1 MSIQSI
7 KVLNYSFDIKNCGKN
22 SKKYFIYLDDILCT
36 GNTLF
41 YDIKK
46 WASESYNEK
55 LLNVDAIK
63 SGNANL
69 MLVYIF
75 SHTKNYQKKLKEI
88 EIKIDKEFSNKIHIG
103 NRINIHNYEIDENST
118 LDLLFPLEKLDN
130 AIVIKYKEKIV
141 EQVNE
146 HTKKNNY
153 TTKDEFYRK
162 KGMPVKEILFTST
175 ENRIR
180 FENIILAKGIEILC
194 KAKTNK
200 INIRALGFALPSQ
213 KNFGFGTLCFTWRN
227 IPNNTPLV
235 FWYLGGGFFPLFVK
249 KKTH

>member
-1 MSIQSI
+1 MKLMKIQ
-7 KVLNYSFDIKNCGKN
+7 
-22 SKKYFIYLDDILCT
+22 
-36 GNTLF
+36 
-41 YDIKK
+41 
-46 WASESYNEK
+46 
-55 LLNVDAIK
+55 
-63 SGNANL
+63 
-69 MLVYIF
+69 
-75 SHTKNYQKKLKEI
+75 
-88 EIKIDKEFSNKIHIG
+88 
-103 NRINIHNYEIDENST
+103 
-118 LDLLFPLEKLDN
+118 KLDN